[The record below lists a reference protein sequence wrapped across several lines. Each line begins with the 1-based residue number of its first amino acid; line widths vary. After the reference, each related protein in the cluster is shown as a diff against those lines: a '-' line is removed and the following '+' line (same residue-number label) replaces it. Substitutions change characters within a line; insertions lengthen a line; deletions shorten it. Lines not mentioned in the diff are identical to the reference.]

1 MKLKYFIP
9 SLVAVIGA
17 LFTSCSE
24 DNTPTYLGNVKVSS
38 SYVALPQAGG
48 TTTITVNA
56 AENWSIDASSVPE
69 WLTISPMSGSVGE
82 SKVSFSAAETE
93 DGNSCEVLLNCGENT
108 QRINV
113 LQFAEETEPVI
124 LTVKE
129 AVDMI
134 KAGTQGSKSYYVKGI
149 VCKINEISTT
159 YGNATFYISDD
170 GSFKGD
176 NANELEIYRGLWYN
190 GGAYTDANAFSVGDE
205 IVIKGVLIDY
215 KGTPETQEKNSEVVS
230 LSKSLIKCDSLMVAD
245 EKISEL
251 PAAGGEITAYL
262 TCKTTNGVAVEIPAE
277 AKEWLGVTSS
287 TVGAIP
293 TVTFYAKKNEGGDRE
308 ATVIF
313 KTTDGSKDYTAQATI
328 TQKGSIVDSNV
339 ASFLAAP
346 VNTTNYRITGVV
358 TELYTSD
365 KNGDSFYIQDY
376 SGKVLV
382 YRASGFKN
390 SGAKVGDIVTVV
402 GQRGAYKD
410 TPQMVSGTFEEVK
423 YSVTEV
429 TIAEFLQ
436 KPDNKNVYYK
446 VTGTIK
452 SLLDSKGKANDYGNL
467 YITDGTNELYVYG
480 CYPGY
485 GATGDAR
492 KFFIAENEIKVGD
505 ELTMIGYKDT
515 YNGLVE
521 LCGGICFGFKHA
533 E

>member
-9 SLVAVIGA
+9 SLVAVVAAI
-17 LFTSCSE
+17 FTGCSS
-24 DNTPTYLGNVKVSS
+24 DNDPSYLDGLRVSQ
-38 SYVALPQAGG
+38 SYVALPQNGG
-48 TTTITVNA
+48 STSITINSA
-56 AENWSIDASSVPE
+56 DSWNIDEASIPA
-69 WLTISPMSGSVGE
+69 WLNISPKSGSAGE
-82 SKVSFSAAETE
+82 GTVSFSVESTE
-93 DGNSCEVLLNCGENT
+93 DARSCELLLKSAGKT

-113 LQFAEETEPVI
+113 LQYAEETEPVI
-124 LTVKE
+124 MSVSE
-129 AVDMI
+129 ALAMI
-134 KAGTQGSKSYYVKGI
+134 NAGTMGTKAHYVKGI
-149 VCKINEISTT
+149 VCKIQEISPS
-159 YGNATFYISDD
+159 YGNATYYLSDD
-170 GSFKGD
+170 GTFKNGTW
-176 NANELEIYRGLWYN
+176 LQVYRGYWLN
-190 GGAYTDANAFSVGDE
+190 NEKFTDANAFSVGDE
-205 IVIKGVLIDY
+205 LIIKGVLINY
-215 KGTPETQEKNSEVVS
+215 NGNTPETQQGACEVISV
-230 LSKSLIKCDSLMVAD
+230 SKSLLKCDSLMVAD

-390 SGAKVGDIVTVV
+390 SGAKVGDVVTVV

-429 TIAEFLQ
+429 TIAEFLT
-436 KPDNKNVYYK
+436 KADDKNTYYK
-446 VTGTIK
+446 VTGTIS
-452 SLLDSKGKANDYGNL
+452 SLKGSNGKDNDYGNL

-492 KFFIAENEIKVGD
+492 KFFIADNNIKVGD